1 MTELSKQLLA
11 LSKLGQ
17 EELRRKHR
25 IFLSGIDNGIS
36 WNCIQMM
43 KEYRFITQEEM
54 NYIIS

>member
-1 MTELSKQLLA
+1 MTDTAMQLLT

-17 EELRRKHR
+17 EELRRMHH

-36 WNCIQMM
+36 WTCIQMM
-43 KEYRFITQEEM
+43 KEYGFISQEEM